1 MSSSILRQ
9 ATASLRTQLRQGPR
23 SLAARASAVPARG
36 YVDDPTQRTQFN
48 SRVEEKANPSASQ
61 VKGDQP
67 FVEQVEYVTSDPN
80 SASTSRGG
88 SWLTGL
94 LIGGMA
100 LTAYGVYVL

>member
-23 SLAARASAVPARG
+23 SLTARASAVSARG

-48 SRVEEKANPSASQ
+48 SRAEEKVNPSASQ
-61 VKGDQP
+61 VKGDKP
-67 FVEQVEYVTSDPN
+67 FVEEVEYVTLDPDN
-80 SASTSRGG
+80 ASKSRMA

-94 LIGGMA
+94 LIGGIA
-100 LTAYGVYVL
+100 LTAYGV